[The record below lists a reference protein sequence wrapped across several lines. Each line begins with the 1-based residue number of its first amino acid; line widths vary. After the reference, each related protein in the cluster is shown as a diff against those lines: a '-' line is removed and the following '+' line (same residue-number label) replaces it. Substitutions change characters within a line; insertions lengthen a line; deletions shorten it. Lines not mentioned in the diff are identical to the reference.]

1 MLTISARKNSASAAI
16 DRAVRDALGTVAG
29 QHLPTRAAFELLLRH
44 VRRRSSLLRPVRVG
58 GRLEAKG
65 YGEVVAALLSLAT
78 HHEGW
83 LRPVE
88 AWEPAGDNPLPQ
100 FSSLARHLLA
110 TYPVPAFM
118 NCVWFKGQIAEARRQ
133 QGWFIHIG
141 SGRNIRKA
149 DLPLP
154 YTKRMAHHFLQ
165 APDHFTVETA
175 LRWGQVR
182 GLGGSKELAHAVA
195 ATRLGYSFQSEDFW
209 LTVLHFLVNHPE
221 LNLGHVV
228 PIVNYLHDQRFEPQE
243 HFDEASGEVEW
254 RPSQPNLSMKGRT
267 PRSLLRQVAD
277 WQRSAGLRGKRPVL
291 RWPRSGIGG
300 FRLAEPG
307 IAGSGLRVWTIR
319 ELLSSRELRAEGG
332 AMHHCVAD
340 YVGLCLK
347 GQASIWSMS
356 VEDHEGRR
364 RVLTIEVDP
373 ATREVVQASRCCNEE
388 PNPKDR
394 EILGLWAQGQGLKL
408 EC

>member
-1 MLTISARKNSASAAI
+1 MLTISARKNSASDAI

-29 QHLPTRAAFELLLRH
+29 RHLPTRAAFVRLLRH
-44 VRRRSSLLRPVRVG
+44 VRRRSSLLRPARVG
-58 GRLEAKG
+58 GRFEAKG
-65 YGEVVAALLSLAT
+65 YGEVAAGLLGLAT
-78 HHEGW
+78 YYTDW

-88 AWEPAGDNPLPQ
+88 AWEPSGDNPRPQ

-118 NCVWFKGQIAEARRQ
+118 DGVWFKGRTAEARQQ
-133 QGWFIHIG
+133 QGWFLHIG

-154 YTKRMAHHFLQ
+154 YTKRMAHHFLE
-165 APDHFTVETA
+165 APDHFTVEAA

-182 GLGGSKELAHAVA
+182 GLGGSKELARAVIA
-195 ATRLGYSFQSEDFW
+195 SRLGSSFESGDFW
-209 LTVLHFLVNHPE
+209 LMALHFLVNHPE
-221 LNLGHVV
+221 LDPIHVV
-228 PIVNYLHDQRFEPQE
+228 PIVSYLYDQRFELQE
-243 HFDEASGEVEW
+243 HLDPSSGEVVW
-254 RPSQPNLSMKGRT
+254 RSAQPNLSMKGRT

-277 WQRSAGLRGKRPVL
+277 WQRDLSLRARRPVL
-291 RWPRSGIGG
+291 RWPGSGIGG

-307 IAGSGLRVWTIR
+307 LDGDGPRVWMIR
-319 ELLSSRELRAEGG
+319 ELLSILELRAEGG

-340 YVGLCLK
+340 FVGCCLK
-347 GQASIWSMS
+347 GRSSIWSMT
-356 VEDHEGRR
+356 VEDREGPH

-373 ATREVVQASRCCNEE
+373 ATRRVVQARRWCNEG
-388 PNPKDR
+388 PHPKDR
-394 EILGLWAQGQGLKL
+394 EVLGLWARARGLAV